1 MADRNSGAQERQGE
15 EKREAGS
22 TCRPHS
28 GEVKTRGNCC
38 MVAGGVEV
46 TSPTLTG
53 GWRGSTSS

>member
-28 GEVKTRGNCC
+28 GDKRKLLYGSRRG
-38 MVAGGVEV
+38 GGHFPHFDRWVE
-46 TSPTLTG
+46 
-53 GWRGSTSS
+53 R